1 MVTGPSLTSST
12 SIMAPNCPV
21 STCAPRERSSSMKRS
36 NNGPLTGP
44 NNLRKTL
51 SKSAVGRNVALFDLT
66 RHWAY
71 RAIRSHWGGPQGTWE
86 TDVFAYAW
94 QRNETVIAN
103 DFTQGPLTHAE
114 VTHLARSI
122 ARWTW
127 RRTTRQTFRARQTAL
142 SKQGNEVR
150 HAAAR
155 SRWENLT

>member
-1 MVTGPSLTSST
+1 MSRCLTSQD
-12 SIMAPNCPV
+12 I
-21 STCAPRERSSSMKRS
+21 
-36 NNGPLTGP
+36 GLTA
-44 NNLRKTL
+44 L
-51 SKSAVGRNVALFDLT
+51 SEATGD
-66 RHWAY
+66 
-71 RAIRSHWGGPQGTWE
+71 GPQGTWE

-94 QRNETVIAN
+94 QRNETVMAN
-103 DFTQGPLTHAE
+103 DFTRGPLTYAE

-155 SRWENLT
+155 SRWENPT